1 MRKLVP
7 LNSLVIT
14 VGPTPSVNAACV
26 NEYFAPYEVISAEDV
41 REELVGDRTRKD
53 IDGVV
58 FSEVHRRVLTK
69 LKLGE
74 RVVVCAPNLRRD
86 SRIALAEIGV
96 NHGVPVFYLIC
107 DDEAAEPSAR
117 SKFLSTEKDVLRGDS
132 LAEVIDRRVC
142 SIEVVRKFNSVSGDE
157 LLENL
162 SRRYKGITV
171 VGDMHGMYQS
181 LLATLDWARER
192 NHFVLSLGD
201 IIDYGP
207 GTLDTADE
215 VYRLVMRGAGEMITG
230 NHERKIARWI
240 DQNERGR
247 SMMKLS
253 DGNKVTTQA
262 LNRAGAP
269 VRDRWSS
276 RFRGFVS
283 RSPMSLEIGDFFFAH
298 AAAHPSVWTG
308 EDMDPRAAE
317 NFCLF
322 GEYDPTAEGERPART
337 YNWVEAIPAGKTVIV
352 GHDARSTLRPVV
364 ETNAQGGK
372 AIFLDTGSGKGGN
385 LSSVDLRFND
395 QGQLE
400 LKNFTMH

>member
-1 MRKLVP
+1 MRKLIP

-14 VGPTPSVNAACV
+14 VGPTPAVNASCV
-26 NEYFAPYEVISAEDV
+26 EHKFAAYEIISAEDV
-41 REELVGDRTRKD
+41 REELVGDRSRKD

-86 SRIALAEIGV
+86 SRVALAEIGV
-96 NHGVPVFYLIC
+96 NHGVPVFYLVC
-107 DDEAAEPSAR
+107 DDESAEPGAR
-117 SKFLSTEKDVLRGDS
+117 AKFLSTEKDVLRGDG
-132 LAEVIDRRVC
+132 LVEVIDQRVC
-142 SIEVVRKFNSVSGDE
+142 TMDVVGKLRGDLQE
-157 LLENL
+157 TL
-162 SRRYKGITV
+162 SRKYKGITV

-207 GTLDTADE
+207 GTLETADE
-215 VYRLVMRGAGEMITG
+215 VYRLVMRGGGEMIIG

-262 LNRAGAP
+262 LNRAGAS

-283 RSPMSLEIGDFFFAH
+283 RSPLSLEIGDFFFAH
-298 AAAHPSVWTG
+298 AAAHPAVWAG
-308 EDMDPRAAE
+308 EDIEPRAAE

-395 QGQLE
+395 AGQLE

>member
-7 LNSLVIT
+7 LNCLVIT
-14 VGPTPSVNAACV
+14 VGPTPAVNASCV
-26 NEYFAPYEVISAEDV
+26 EHQFAPYEVISAEDV
-41 REELVGDRTRKD
+41 REELVGDRARKD

-86 SRIALAEIGV
+86 SRVALAEIGA
-96 NHGVPVFYLIC
+96 NHGVPVFYLVC

-117 SKFLSTEKDVLRGDS
+117 AKFLSTEKDVMKGDG
-132 LAEVIDRRVC
+132 LAEVIDPRVC
-142 SIEVVRKFNSVSGDE
+142 TMDVVGKLRGDLQE
-157 LLENL
+157 TL
-162 SRRYKGITV
+162 SRKYKGITV

-207 GTLDTADE
+207 GTLETADE
-215 VYRLVMRGAGEMITG
+215 VYRLVMRGGGEMIIG

-262 LNRAGAP
+262 LNRAGAS

-283 RSPMSLEIGDFFFAH
+283 RSPQSLEIGDFFFAH
-298 AAAHPSVWTG
+298 AAAHPSIWTG
-308 EDMDPRAAE
+308 EDIEPRTAE

-322 GEYDPTAEGERPART
+322 GEYDPTADGERPART

-395 QGQLE
+395 QGRLE
-400 LKNFTMH
+400 LKNFTRH

>member
-7 LNSLVIT
+7 LNCLVIT
-14 VGPTPSVNAACV
+14 VGPTPAVN
-26 NEYFAPYEVISAEDV
+26 FARARECFQPYEIISAEDV

-58 FSEVHRRVLTK
+58 FSEIHRRVLTK

-74 RVVVCAPNLRRD
+74 RVVVSAPNLRRD
-86 SRIALAEIGV
+86 SRIALADIGV

-107 DDEAAEPSAR
+107 DDENADTASRA
-117 SKFLSTEKDVLRGDS
+117 KFVSTEKDVLRGDGV
-132 LAEVIDRRVC
+132 AEVIDLRVRTT
-142 SIEVVRKFNSVSGDE
+142 EAVQKLNGDI
-157 LLENL
+157 LGYL
-162 SRRYKGITV
+162 RDRYRGVTV
-171 VGDMHGMYQS
+171 VGDIHGMYQS
-181 LLATLDWARER
+181 LLATLEWARER

-207 GTLDTADE
+207 GTLETADE
-215 VYRLVMRGAGEMITG
+215 VYRLVMRGAGEMIIG

-253 DGNKVTTQA
+253 DGNRVTTQA
-262 LNRAGAP
+262 LNKAGAT

-283 RSPMSLEIGDFFFAH
+283 RSPMSLQIGEFFFAH

-308 EDMDPRAAE
+308 EDVDARAAE

-352 GHDARSTLRPVV
+352 GHDCRSTLRPVV

-372 AIFLDTGSGKGGN
+372 AVFLDTGSGKGGN

-400 LKNFTMH
+400 IQNFTMH

>member
-1 MRKLVP
+1 MRKLIP

-14 VGPTPSVNAACV
+14 VGPTPAVNASCV
-26 NEYFAPYEVISAEDV
+26 ELKFAPYEIISAEDV

-86 SRIALAEIGV
+86 SRVALAEIGV
-96 NHGVPVFYLIC
+96 NHGVPVFYLVC
-107 DDEAAEPSAR
+107 DDEEAEPSAR
-117 SKFLSTEKDVLRGDS
+117 AKFLSTEKDVMKGDG
-132 LAEVIDRRVC
+132 LAEVIDQRVC
-142 SIEVVRKFNSVSGDE
+142 TMDVVGKLRGDLQE
-157 LLENL
+157 AL
-162 SRRYKGITV
+162 SRKYKGITV

-207 GTLDTADE
+207 GTLETADE
-215 VYRLVMRGAGEMITG
+215 VYRLVMRGGGEMIIG

-253 DGNKVTTQA
+253 EGNKVTTQA
-262 LNRAGAP
+262 LNRAGAS

-283 RSPMSLEIGDFFFAH
+283 RSPLSLEIGDFFFAH
-298 AAAHPSVWTG
+298 AAAHPAMWTN
-308 EDMDPRAAE
+308 EDVEPRAAE

-385 LSSVDLRFND
+385 LSSVDLRFNEA
-395 QGQLE
+395 GQLE

>member
-1 MRKLVP
+1 MRKLIP

-14 VGPTPSVNAACV
+14 VGPTPAVNASCV
-26 NEYFAPYEVISAEDV
+26 ELKFAPYEIISAEDV

-86 SRIALAEIGV
+86 SRVALAEIGV
-96 NHGVPVFYLIC
+96 NHGVPVFYLVC
-107 DDEAAEPSAR
+107 DDEAADPGAR
-117 SKFLSTEKDVLRGDS
+117 SKFLSTEKDVLRGDG
-132 LAEVIDRRVC
+132 LAEVIDQRVC
-142 SIEVVRKFNSVSGDE
+142 TMDVVGKLRGDLQE
-157 LLENL
+157 TL
-162 SRRYKGITV
+162 SRKYKGITV

-207 GTLDTADE
+207 GTLETADE
-215 VYRLVMRGAGEMITG
+215 VYRLVMRGGGEMIIG

-262 LNRAGAP
+262 LNRAGAS

-283 RSPMSLEIGDFFFAH
+283 RSPLSLEIGDFFFAH
-298 AAAHPSVWTG
+298 AAAHPAMWAG
-308 EDMDPRAAE
+308 EDIEPRTAE

>member
-14 VGPTPSVNAACV
+14 VGPTPAVNAACV
-26 NEYFAPYEVISAEDV
+26 NQYFETYEVISAEDV

-86 SRIALAEIGV
+86 SRVALAEIGV
-96 NHGVPVFYLIC
+96 NHGVPVFYLVC
-107 DDEAAEPSAR
+107 DDEEAEASAR
-117 SKFLSTEKDVLRGDS
+117 TKFISTEKDVLRGDS

-142 SIEVVRKFNSVSGDE
+142 DVDVVRKLNAPADE
-157 LLENL
+157 TVIEKL
-162 SRRYKGITV
+162 SRRYNGITV
-171 VGDMHGMYQS
+171 VGDMHGMYHS
-181 LLATLDWARER
+181 LLATLEWARER
-192 NHFVLSLGD
+192 KHFVLSLGD

-207 GTLDTADE
+207 GTLETADE
-215 VYRLVMRGAGEMITG
+215 VYRLVMRGGGEMIIG

-240 DQNERGR
+240 DQNDRGR

-262 LNRAGAP
+262 LNRAGAS

-283 RSPMSLEIGDFFFAH
+283 RSPLSVEIGDFFFAH
-298 AAAHPSVWTG
+298 AAAHPSVWSG
-308 EDMDPRAAE
+308 EDFDPRAAE

-352 GHDARSTLRPVV
+352 GHDARSTMRPVV

-385 LSSVDLRFND
+385 LSSVDLRFNEA
-395 QGQLE
+395 GRLE
-400 LKNFTMH
+400 LQNFNMH

>member
-14 VGPTPSVNAACV
+14 VGPTPTVNHARV
-26 NEYFAPYEVISAEDV
+26 REYFEPYEIISAEDI
-41 REELVGDRTRKD
+41 REELVGDRNRKD

-58 FSEVHRRVLTK
+58 FAEVHRRVLTK

-96 NHGVPVFYLIC
+96 NHGAPVYYLIC
-107 DDEAAEPSAR
+107 ADQSADAVAQ
-117 SKFLSTEKDVLRGDS
+117 SKFASTEKDALRGDG
-132 LAEVIDRRVC
+132 LAEVIDLRVRTVETVQKLK
-142 SIEVVRKFNSVSGDE
+142 SDFGS
-157 LLENL
+157 L
-162 SRRYKGITV
+162 SDRYKGITV
-171 VGDMHGMYQS
+171 VGDVHGMYQS

-207 GTLDTADE
+207 ATLETADE
-215 VYRLVMRGAGEMITG
+215 VYRLVMRGAGEMIIG

-253 DGNKVTTQA
+253 DGNRVTTQA
-262 LNRAGAP
+262 LNKAGAS

-283 RSPMSLEIGDFFFAH
+283 RSPMSLQFGDFFFAH
-298 AAAHPSVWTG
+298 AAAHPSIWTG
-308 EDMDPRAAE
+308 EEVDARATE

-322 GEYDPTAEGERPART
+322 GEYDPTAEGDRPART

-352 GHDARSTLRPVV
+352 GHDCRSTMRPVV

-385 LSSVDLRFND
+385 LTSVDLRFND

>member
-14 VGPTPSVNAACV
+14 VGPTPAVNASCV
-26 NEYFAPYEVISAEDV
+26 ELKFAPYEIISAEDV
-41 REELVGDRTRKD
+41 REELVGDRSRKD

-86 SRIALAEIGV
+86 SRMALAEIGV
-96 NHGVPVFYLIC
+96 NHGVPVFYLVC
-107 DDEAAEPSAR
+107 EDESAEPGAR
-117 SKFLSTEKDVLRGDS
+117 AKFLSTEKDVLRGDG
-132 LAEVIDRRVC
+132 LAEVIDQRV
-142 SIEVVRKFNSVSGDE
+142 STMDVVGKLRGDLQE
-157 LLENL
+157 TL
-162 SRRYKGITV
+162 SRKYKGITV

-207 GTLDTADE
+207 GTLETADE
-215 VYRLVMRGAGEMITG
+215 VYRLVMRGGGEMIIG

-262 LNRAGAP
+262 LNRAGAS

-283 RSPMSLEIGDFFFAH
+283 RSPLSLEIGDFFFAH
-298 AAAHPSVWTG
+298 AAAHPAMWAG
-308 EDMDPRAAE
+308 EEIEPRAAE

-385 LSSVDLRFND
+385 LSSVDLRFNEA
-395 QGQLE
+395 GQLE